1 MLGDQRIDDLVERFA
16 FDDLWQFVQREIDA
30 MIGDAALRIIVSP
43 DAFRAVTRTDLPA
56 PLGRARGIALGF
68 FDVIEFRAQHRHRL

>member
-30 MIGDAALRIIVSP
+30 MIGDAALRK
-43 DAFRAVTRTDLPA
+43 L
-56 PLGRARGIALGF
+56 
-68 FDVIEFRAQHRHRL
+68 